1 MERAQ
6 LTLEYLLYIISH
18 STRALLLGGGVNLNL
33 YTALGLGLGL
43 FVIYVVIKVLR
54 CERIVL

>member
-1 MERAQ
+1 
-6 LTLEYLLYIISH
+6 
-18 STRALLLGGGVNLNL
+18 LNL